1 MPAQRHI
8 TMRTMRDIPTR
19 SALDSRRIRT
29 SCTKEQDLS
38 AVRQSCSDALYELE
52 REIPRHSP
60 LPPFSRSVNDF
71 HIRIGCT
78 VISFR
83 KIDFLHPP
91 DPAIVERLQ
100 RRSRSPEDN
109 LRPVNTGQHQCSIPS
124 VVSWCRSVLL
134 IRGIMFLI
142 HDYQSQVMMR
152 QEYRRTCSKHYIIS
166 RTDL

>member
-8 TMRTMRDIPTR
+8 TMRTTRDIPTR

-29 SCTKEQDLS
+29 SCTKKQNLS
-38 AVRQSCSDALYELE
+38 AVRQSRSDTLNELK

-60 LPPFSRSVNDF
+60 LSPFRRSVNDF
-71 HIRIGCT
+71 HIRIGRA

-91 DPAIVERLQ
+91 DSAIVEGLQ
-100 RRSRSPEDN
+100 RRSCSPEDN
-109 LRPVNTGQHQCSIPS
+109 LRPVNTGQHQCSITPII
-124 VVSWCRSVLL
+124 SWCRSVLL

-142 HDYQSQVMMR
+142 HDYQSQVMVR
-152 QEYRRTCSKHYIIS
+152 QEYRRTRTKHYVIS